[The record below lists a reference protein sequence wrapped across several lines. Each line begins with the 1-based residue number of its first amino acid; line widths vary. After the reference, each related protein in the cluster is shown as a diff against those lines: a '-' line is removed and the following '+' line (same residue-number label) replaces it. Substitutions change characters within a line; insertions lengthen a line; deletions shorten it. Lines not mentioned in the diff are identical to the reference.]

1 MRLNGPG
8 SQIKVRYDSELD
20 LRVGEE
26 IALKDGN
33 GHFGKK
39 IFLLFQKGKRERETS
54 MLKENL

>member
-39 IFLLFQKGKRERETS
+39 YFYYFRKERERETS